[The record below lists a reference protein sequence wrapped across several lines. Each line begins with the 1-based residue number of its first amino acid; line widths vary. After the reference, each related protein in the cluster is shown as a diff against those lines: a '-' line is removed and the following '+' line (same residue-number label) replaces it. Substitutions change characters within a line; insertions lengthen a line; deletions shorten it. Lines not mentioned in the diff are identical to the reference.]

1 MKKHRF
7 GSARFRLK
15 AGLRTFRFWLCLI
28 RAVGVLVPRRLRAD
42 WRQEWE
48 AELRYRETLLAEWD
62 NLNRKTKFDLLW
74 HCLGAFMD
82 ALWLQPRRWEDAMVQ
97 DIRYAVRM
105 LVKNP
110 GFTLMVVFTLA
121 LGIGVNTAIFTLF
134 YSQLR
139 PLPIA
144 DPGAVVKLEYHV
156 AQRGE
161 NFSFSDYVFFRDQ
174 TQVLSGLV
182 ASSEDKFLLG
192 GQTAGAE
199 VEEVVGEFVSDN
211 YFSILGVSPIHGRTF
226 TADENGAQGRE
237 QVVVLSHQMWQRRFG
252 GDPNIVGQTLL
263 LNNKPFVV
271 IGVMGRS
278 FAFPEPGSRL
288 WLPLTMRTE
297 MLTVYRAGIAAEER
311 NWFGSRSFPWL
322 DVYGRLKPGRTM
334 EEAQAETR
342 VLLSQ
347 LRRAWPEIDPRAGVD
362 VWPAQRREKG
372 LLQVMAIVMS
382 ATGIVLLIACSNI
395 ANLLLARATNQQ
407 KEIGIR
413 LCLGATRRRVMRQL
427 LTESLALAGL
437 GGVAGLLLSRWCL
450 QAVTFLWEKNI
461 GDSAINLSPDS
472 RVLAFTFAASLL
484 SGILSGLAPAL
495 RATRPDLIAITKGET
510 AAFGSSLTR
519 SRLRNGLVV
528 AQVALS
534 LVLLI
539 PAGLLVRGLW
549 RAFAIDPGYETKK
562 TLIVGYG
569 LELSGYD
576 DARAR
581 WFNQELMDRLKAI
594 PGVESVILGGSP
606 FHPHGSVTLPDV
618 EAYDSSGRQR
628 DNGYSVSPGFFAT
641 SGIQLTRGREFT
653 EEEARTG
660 AQVVVVSEATA
671 RRLWPGEEPIGKML
685 RVKGGEA
692 THLTEVVGVA
702 RDAQT
707 WHFGEI
713 PPVFAYVPLV
723 QRQWQ
728 DLSLL
733 VRASR
738 DANEIKPIVRA
749 TVREMEPT
757 LRLRLQTP
765 EEEFAHAKWGYLG
778 TKVASQLTAA
788 LGLIALLLAA
798 IGVHGVMTF
807 SVSQRTREIGIRMA
821 LGASRRDAI
830 RLVLGQG
837 LRLVG
842 VGAALGLAGGA
853 AVSRAISIMFYGLS
867 PLDPLTYLSI
877 ALLLAAVAVLS
888 IYLPARRAATVDP
901 MVALRHE

>member
-1 MKKHRF
+1 MDDLTQTTR
-7 GSARFRLK
+7 
-15 AGLRTFRFWLCLI
+15 FRFWLWLI
-28 RAVGVLVPRRLRAD
+28 RVIGVIVPRRLRAD

-48 AELRYRETLLAEWD
+48 AELRYRESLLAEWD
-62 NLNRKTKFDLLW
+62 NLNRRKKFDLLW
-74 HCLGAFMD
+74 HSLGAFMD

-121 LGIGVNTAIFTLF
+121 LGIGVNTAIFTMF
-134 YSQLR
+134 NSQLR
-139 PLPIA
+139 PLPIT
-144 DPGAVVKLEYHV
+144 DPDAVVRLEYH
-156 AQRGE
+156 ATQKNWG
-161 NFSFSDYVFFRDQ
+161 FSFSDYRFFRDQ
-174 TQVLSGLV
+174 AQVFSGLV
-182 ASSEDKFLLG
+182 GCSDEKFLLG
-192 GQTAGAE
+192 SRTAPTE
-199 VEEVVGEFVSDN
+199 VGEVAGEFVSDN
-211 YFSILGVSPIHGRTF
+211 YFSVLGGSPIHGRAF
-226 TADENGAQGRE
+226 TAEDSSAPGRE
-237 QVVVLSHQMWQRRFG
+237 PVVVLSHKLWQRRFG

-278 FAFPEPGSRL
+278 FAGVRGGETRL

-297 MLTVYRAGIAAEER
+297 MLTVYHEGTTAEER
-311 NWFGSRSFPWL
+311 NWFGSRSFQWL
-322 DVYGRLKPGRTM
+322 NVYGRLKPGMTM
-334 EEAQAETR
+334 KEAQAETR
-342 VLLSQ
+342 VLMSQ
-347 LRRAWPEIDPRAGVD
+347 LMRAWPEIDPQAGVD
-362 VWPAQRREKG
+362 VGPAQRSEKG
-372 LLQVMAIVMS
+372 LWQVMAIVMS

-395 ANLLLARATNQQ
+395 TNLLLARATHKQ

-413 LCLGATRRRVMRQL
+413 LCLGATRLRVMRQL
-427 LTESLALAGL
+427 LTESLLLAGL
-437 GGVAGLLLSRWCL
+437 GGVAGLLVSRWCL
-450 QAVTFLWEKNI
+450 QAVAFLWGKNI
-461 GDSAINLSPDS
+461 DDSAINLSPDS
-472 RVLAFTFAASLL
+472 RVLTFTFVAALL

-495 RATRPDLIAITKGET
+495 RATRPDLISITKDEA
-510 AAFGSSLTR
+510 AAFGPSLTR

-528 AQVALS
+528 ARVALS

-549 RAFAIDPGYETKK
+549 RALAIDPGYETKK
-562 TLIVGYG
+562 ALVVGYS

-581 WFNQELMDRLKAI
+581 RFHQELVDRLKAI
-594 PGVESVILGGSP
+594 PGVQSVILGGSP
-606 FHPHGSVTLPDV
+606 FRGAGSVTLPDV
-618 EAYDSSGRQR
+618 EAYDSTGRQR
-628 DNGYSVSPGFFAT
+628 DNGYLVSPGFFAV

-685 RVKGGEA
+685 RVQSGEINA
-692 THLTEVVGVA
+692 PTEVVGVA

-707 WHFGEI
+707 SQFGEI

-728 DLSLL
+728 DLSVF
-733 VRASR
+733 VRTSR
-738 DANEIKPIVRA
+738 GGNEIKPLVRA
-749 TVREMEPT
+749 TAREMEPT
-757 LRLRLQTP
+757 IRLWLQTP
-765 EEEFAHAKWGYLG
+765 EEEIANTKQGYMA
-778 TKVASQLTAA
+778 TKAASQLASA
-788 LGLIALLLAA
+788 LGLLALLLAA
-798 IGVHGVMTF
+798 IGVHGVMAY

-830 RLVLGQG
+830 RLVLSQG

-842 VGAALGLAGGA
+842 IGAVLGLAGGV

-867 PLDPLTYLSI
+867 PFDPPTYLSV
-877 ALLLAAVAVLS
+877 ALLLAAVAVS
-888 IYLPARRAATVDP
+888 AIYLPARRAATVDP

>member
-1 MKKHRF
+1 MPDLEKQY
-7 GSARFRLK
+7 FR
-15 AGLRTFRFWLCLI
+15 GPWLWLI
-28 RAVGVLVPRRLRAD
+28 RVIGVLVPRRLRAD

-82 ALWLQPRRWEDAMVQ
+82 ALWLQSRRWEDAMVQ

-110 GFTLMVVFTLA
+110 GFTLVVVFTLS

-134 YSQLR
+134 NSQSQPLR
-139 PLPIA
+139 IA
-144 DPGAVVKLEYHV
+144 DPDAMVRLEYH
-156 AQRGE
+156 ATQRGWG
-161 NFSFSDYVFFRDQ
+161 FSFSDYLFFRDQ

-182 ASSEDKFLLG
+182 ACSDEKFLLG
-192 GQTAGAE
+192 SQTAAIE
-199 VEEVVGEFVSDN
+199 WEEVAGKFVSDN
-211 YFSILGVSPIHGRTF
+211 YFSVLGVSPIRGRT
-226 TADENGAQGRE
+226 
-237 QVVVLSHQMWQRRFG
+237 L
-252 GDPNIVGQTLL
+252 
-263 LNNKPFVV
+263 
-271 IGVMGRS
+271 IGVMGPD
-278 FAFPEPGSRL
+278 FAGIGGGGARF

-297 MLTVYRAGIAAEER
+297 MLTVYHEGTTAEER
-311 NWFGSRSFPWL
+311 NWFGSRSFQWL
-322 DVYGRLKPGRTM
+322 EVYGRLKPGRTM
-334 EEAQAETR
+334 DEAQAETR
-342 VLLSQ
+342 VLMSQ
-347 LRRAWPEIDPRAGVD
+347 LRRAWPEIDPQAGVD
-362 VWPAQRREKG
+362 VGPAQRRAKG
-372 LLQVMAIVMS
+372 FLQLMAIVMG

-395 ANLLLARATNQQ
+395 TNLLLARATHRQ

-427 LTESLALAGL
+427 LTESLLLAGL
-437 GGVAGLLLSRWCL
+437 GGVAGLLVARWCL
-450 QAVTFLWEKNI
+450 EALAFLWGQDLGALAANAK
-461 GDSAINLSPDS
+461 PDS
-472 RVLAFTFAASLL
+472 RVLAFTFVASLL

-495 RATRPDLIAITKGET
+495 RATRPDLIAITKDE
-510 AAFGSSLTR
+510 AAALGPSLTR

-528 AQVALS
+528 AQVAFS

-549 RAFAIDPGYETKK
+549 RALAIDPGYETRKA
-562 TLIVGYG
+562 LVVAYS

-581 WFNQELMDRLKAI
+581 RFNQELMDRLKAI
-594 PGVESVILGGSP
+594 PGVQSAILGDSP
-606 FHPHGSVTLPDV
+606 LRGTGGVTLPDV
-618 EAYDSSGRQR
+618 EVYDSSGRQG

-653 EEEARTG
+653 EEEARTE

-685 RVKGGEA
+685 RVKSGEA
-692 THLTEVVGVA
+692 AHLAQVVGVA

-707 WHFGEI
+707 WRFGEI
-713 PPVFAYVPLV
+713 PSVFAYVPLV

-738 DANEIKPIVRA
+738 DANEIKPLVRA
-749 TVREMEPT
+749 TARGLEPT
-757 LRLRLQTP
+757 LRLWLQTP
-765 EEEFAHAKWGYLG
+765 EEEFANAKWGYLA
-778 TKVASQLTAA
+778 TKVASQLASA
-788 LGLIALLLAA
+788 LGLLALLLAT
-798 IGVHGVMTF
+798 IGVHGVMAY

-821 LGASRRDAI
+821 LGASRRDAT
-830 RLVLGQG
+830 RLVLSQG

-867 PLDPLTYLSI
+867 PLDPLTYLSV